1 MTAVVRPVG
10 GSDVF
15 PDGAT
20 RSTVASRVATSGRP
34 AFGAMGALSVF
45 GFFVALLAMASLH
58 SVLVNGQF
66 EFDGLQDRLEYG
78 QQRSQVLR
86 EEVARLE
93 SPSRI
98 LSAATGRLGMTPPPN
113 RLYLPAVVP
122 GDPLHPLPTPSE
134 NPFSL
139 RVR

>member
-1 MTAVVRPVG
+1 MTAVVRPVA
-10 GSDVF
+10 GSEAPRDR
-15 PDGAT
+15 AT
-20 RSTVASRVATSGRP
+20 RSTSGSRDATSARP
-34 AFGAMGALSVF
+34 ALGAMGALSIF

-58 SVLVNGQF
+58 SVLANGQF
-66 EFDGLQDRLEYG
+66 EFDRLQDRLEYG

-122 GDPLHPLPTPSE
+122 GDPLHPLPAPSE

-139 RVR
+139 QVR

>member
-1 MTAVVRPVG
+1 MTAVVRPVA
-10 GSDVF
+10 GSEALRDRT
-15 PDGAT
+15 T
-20 RSTVASRVATSGRP
+20 RSTTGSRDATSGRP
-34 AFGAMGALSVF
+34 ALGAMGALSTF

-66 EFDGLQDRLEYG
+66 EFDSLQDRLEYG

-122 GDPLHPLPTPSE
+122 GDPLHPLPAPSE

-139 RVR
+139 QVR

>member
-1 MTAVVRPVG
+1 MTAVVRPAGRGQVHTA
-10 GSDVF
+10 
-15 PDGAT
+15 PKT
-20 RSTVASRVATSGRP
+20 RTDAKPRSVATTRP
-34 AFGAMGALSVF
+34 ALGAMGALTIF

-66 EFDGLQDRLEYG
+66 EFDSLHDRLEYG
-78 QQRSQVLR
+78 QERSQVLR

-98 LSAATGRLGMTPPPN
+98 LAAATARLGMMPPPN
-113 RLYLPAVVP
+113 RLYLSSVVP
-122 GDPLHPLPTPSE
+122 GDPLRPLPPPAA

>member
-1 MTAVVRPVG
+1 
-10 GSDVF
+10 
-15 PDGAT
+15 
-20 RSTVASRVATSGRP
+20 
-34 AFGAMGALSVF
+34 MGALTIF

-66 EFDGLQDRLEYG
+66 EFGSLHDRLEYG
-78 QQRSQVLR
+78 QERSQVLR

-98 LSAATGRLGMTPPPN
+98 LAAATGRLGMMPPPN
-113 RLYLPAVVP
+113 RLYLSSVVP
-122 GDPLHPLPTPSE
+122 GDPLRPLPPPAA

>member
-1 MTAVVRPVG
+1 MTAIVRPAG
-10 GSDVF
+10 RSEAY
-15 PDGAT
+15 PDRGT
-20 RSTVASRVATSGRP
+20 RSSATSKVATSSRP
-34 AFGAMGALSVF
+34 AFGAMGALTVF
-45 GFFVALLAMASLH
+45 GLFVALLAMASLH
-58 SVLVNGQF
+58 SVLVSGQF
-66 EFDGLQDRLEYG
+66 EFDALQDRLEYG
-78 QQRSQVLR
+78 QERSQVLR

-122 GDPLHPLPTPSE
+122 GDPLRPLPGPSE